1 MTGRDPATEPAG
13 AAERDRA
20 GAGPTSDA
28 TIVRGAWVLTM
39 GPQGALRDGAVA
51 FDGAGAITA
60 IGDPAELIAT
70 NPGAEL
76 VGDGNG
82 IVLPG
87 LVNAHTHLTEGLI
100 TGMGETAI
108 LWEWFERVVNPSGIK
123 ITREDVALGT
133 RLKAVEMLE
142 AGVTTVNDMSCHRNL
157 GSLASLG
164 AVDGLAGLSLRG
176 VVCFGAEDMY
186 PDAPGPEA
194 FMAEH
199 EALADR
205 IAPEE
210 LISFRAGIGT
220 VLGISEPLFER
231 TVAACAEHGWAVHTH
246 LAEVREEVTESR
258 IKHGCGTIEHSE
270 RMGLLEHEVIGGH
283 CIWCTEK
290 DIGLMVSRDVAVAH
304 NPVANMILA
313 SGVCPVPRFRREGLK
328 IGIGTDGA
336 ASNDSQDMLGAIKT
350 AALLQKIHA
359 LDPVTMTAPEVLE
372 MATIGGAKA
381 LGLEHSI
388 GSLEPGKRA
397 DLLLMDGNGPELAVL
412 HDPFQQ
418 IVYGATPRSVSD
430 VWVDGKPRVT
440 GSAAIGI
447 DRAALAAEART
458 AAGDLAVRGGMSGE
472 SAYAGP
478 LDFEKE
484 E

>member
-1 MTGRDPATEPAG
+1 MSPGGDPAGSGHEPG
-13 AAERDRA
+13 E
-20 GAGPTSDA
+20 GGPVSEV

-39 GPQGALRDGAVA
+39 GPQGAIRDGAVA
-51 FDGAGAITA
+51 FDGDGAITA

-108 LWEWFERVVNPSGIK
+108 LWEWFERVVNPCGLN
-123 ITREDVALGT
+123 ITREEVALGA

-164 AVDGLAGLSLRG
+164 AVDGLSGLGMRG

-186 PDAPGPEA
+186 PGAPGPEA

-220 VLGISEPLFER
+220 VLGISEPLFEQ

-258 IKHGCGTIEHSE
+258 IKHGCGTIEHSD
-270 RMGLLEHEVIGGH
+270 RMGLLEHDVIGGH

-313 SGVCPVPRFRREGLK
+313 SGVCPVPRFQREGLR

-359 LDPVTMTAPEVLE
+359 LDPVAMTAPEVLE
-372 MATIGGAKA
+372 MATIGGARA
-381 LGLEHSI
+381 LGLDGTT

-397 DLLLMDGNGPELAVL
+397 DILLMDGNGPELAVL

-418 IVYGATPRSVSD
+418 IVFGATPRSVSD
-430 VWVDGKPRVT
+430 VWVDGTRRVT

-447 DRAALAAEART
+447 DRTALAAEAR
-458 AAGDLAVRGGMSGE
+458 AAAADLAVRGKMAGE
-472 SAYAGP
+472 SAYVGP
-478 LDFEKE
+478 LDFEE
-484 E
+484 GNQ

>member
-1 MTGRDPATEPAG
+1 MNAERERALPETGRGDGG
-13 AAERDRA
+13 AVPEV
-20 GAGPTSDA
+20 
-28 TIVRGAWVLTM
+28 TIVRGAWLLTM
-39 GPQGALRDGAVA
+39 GPQGAIRDGAVA
-51 FDGAGAITA
+51 FDRDGAITA
-60 IGDPAELIAT
+60 VGDPAELIAT

-82 IVLPG
+82 VVLPG

-108 LWEWFERVVNPSGIK
+108 LWEWFERVVNPSGLN
-123 ITREDVALGT
+123 ITRDEVALGA

-164 AVDGLAGLSLRG
+164 AVDGLSKTGMRG

-205 IAPEE
+205 IAAEQ
-210 LISFRAGIGT
+210 LIGFRAGVGT
-220 VLGISEPLFER
+220 VLGISEPLFEQ

-246 LAEVREEVTESR
+246 LAEVREEVTDSR
-258 IKHGCGTIEHSE
+258 IRHGCGTIEHSE

-283 CIWCTEK
+283 CIWCTEH

-313 SGVCPVPRFRREGLK
+313 SGVCPVPRFRREGLR

-350 AALLQKIHA
+350 AALLQKVHA
-359 LDPVTMTAPEVLE
+359 HDPVAMTAPEVLE
-372 MATIGGAKA
+372 MATIGGARA
-381 LGLEHSI
+381 LGLDQAV

-397 DLLLMDGNGPELAVL
+397 DVLLMDGDGPELAIL

-418 IVYGATPRSVSD
+418 IVYGATPRSVSE
-430 VWVDGKPRVT
+430 VWVDGVRKVT
-440 GSAAIGI
+440 GSVAIGI
-447 DRAALAAEART
+447 DRAALAAEAR
-458 AAGDLAVRGGMSGE
+458 AAAADLAVRSGMAGE

-478 LDFEKE
+478 LEFERE
-484 E
+484 DR